1 MAPWIW
7 SLILLGIGLL
17 IIGIEMFV
25 PSGGL
30 LGILSG
36 LCILGAIMVGFT
48 ASLKF
53 GLVMLILVS
62 VLLPVI
68 FVLAVRYWPSTPI
81 GRLIMIRP
89 PTSDEVLPDAEARRN
104 LQQLIGKRGIAKCA
118 MLPGGVVTVE
128 GRSYDAVTDGTPVDP
143 GQSVQVIAVR
153 MNRLEVRLD
162 DRPDDPHAFSGPQS
176 ASPAGA
182 PRVADASTSEPALE
196 RPSERVTKRE
206 TLDEMLS
213 GPLESL
219 GLESL
224 DDPLK

>member
-36 LCILGAIMVGFT
+36 LCILGAIIVGFT

-53 GLVMLILVS
+53 GLLMLIMVS
-62 VLLPVI
+62 VLLPVV

-104 LQQLIGKRGIAKCA
+104 LQRLIGKWGIAKCQ

-128 GRSYDAVTDGTPVDP
+128 GRSYDAITDGTPVDP
-143 GQSVQVIAVR
+143 GQKVQVIAVR

-162 DRPDDPHAFSGPQS
+162 DRPEDPQAISEPRS
-176 ASPAGA
+176 AAPAGA
-182 PRVADASTSEPALE
+182 PLMADASTSVPAAE
-196 RPSERVTKRE
+196 TPSERVAKRE
-206 TLDEMLS
+206 TL
-213 GPLESL
+213 
-219 GLESL
+219 
-224 DDPLK
+224 